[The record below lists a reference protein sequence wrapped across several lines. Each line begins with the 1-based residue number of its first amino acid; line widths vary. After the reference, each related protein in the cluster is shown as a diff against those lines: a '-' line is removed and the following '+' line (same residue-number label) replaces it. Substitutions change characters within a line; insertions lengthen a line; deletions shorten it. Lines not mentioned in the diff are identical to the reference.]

1 MAQPAA
7 KPAPAPA
14 AAAAKPAS
22 PATPAAAAKP
32 TAAKPA
38 AAPAKPVGPPGLLR
52 LKKGDMLFREGEMSR
67 ALFVL
72 NRGMIRL
79 FIKKGDANIELDT
92 IRNGQVL
99 GELAFLDGNPRS
111 ASAEALTDC
120 ELTEINSAQF
130 LEVLKRCP
138 EWLKMLLKAVVG
150 RLRTANTRVK
160 QLESASQAYD
170 YNSDGKR
177 AAHYIYISPT
187 DALKLAT
194 TVLVTACR
202 ATTKTPEGVELRVG
216 LLGRYANQIMG
227 VPTAKL
233 ESFLEILREAD
244 MVFDKEEK
252 PYLRSI
258 DDLEAC
264 ITYMN
269 EENLLEPKKRHDI
282 SIKAFIVMS
291 LIAKNLGR
299 YKKEER
305 TGMTAVNVG
314 EIRNLEKD
322 PKGGD
327 LFRVED
333 VGELAEKGY
342 CTNVNIKDAANA
354 FTHVKAEEFLKA
366 FKLQRLVMSI
376 AACNEQKRKGGK
388 KN

>member
-1 MAQPAA
+1 MSQPAVKQPAA
-7 KPAPAPA
+7 GSKPATAAPAKAATTAGA
-14 AAAAKPAS
+14 AAAR
-22 PATPAAAAKP
+22 
-32 TAAKPA
+32 PA
-38 AAPAKPVGPPGLLR
+38 AAPPKAVGPPGLLR
-52 LKKGDMLFREGEMSR
+52 LKKGDTLFREGEMSR

-160 QLESASQAYD
+160 QLESASTAYD

-194 TVLVTACR
+194 TVLLTACR

-233 ESFLEILREAD
+233 ESFLEVLREAD
-244 MVFDKEEK
+244 MVFDKDEK
-252 PYLRSI
+252 PYLRDI
-258 DDLEAC
+258 EMLESG

-291 LIAKNLGR
+291 LIAKHIGR

-314 EIRNLEKD
+314 EIKTLEKD
-322 PKGGD
+322 DKGNE
-327 LFRVED
+327 LFRIED
-333 VGELAEKGY
+333 ITELAEKGY
-342 CTNVNIKDAANA
+342 CTNVNIKDSTNA
-354 FTHVKAEEFLKA
+354 FTHIKAEEFLKA
-366 FKLQRLVMSI
+366 FKMQRLVMSI

-388 KN
+388 KS